1 MEPVCL
7 FQDDQ
12 DHGHVGSGLKLR
24 SFINEGLHN
33 PPEQRQH
40 HVSAAG
46 DASALSKVDLMKNNC
61 DADILLASDD
71 PAESG
76 REDGKLV
83 DHSACSGGAAGGSH
97 VLVSAEIN
105 ALVGHQC
112 NGDDLDD
119 IDSTDMCF
127 DGCVI
132 TSGSKS
138 HSSRQEP
145 RLGYGDTYLESLS
158 DRDGMLIES
167 VPASSPAS
175 FFQSD
180 TIHVSKDK
188 SLVGQTELWRNIRSS
203 QQESG
208 YHTSSTEFDPR
219 VEQAADSTYP
229 KEGIKSSLSSDETSI
244 EHVVVKD
251 TPFNSIPPPGQ
262 ADSEKCQSSKG
273 PVENDIHPEQKT
285 MTHGSLPK
293 EKVPLVDLSLRR
305 VLCDPITGSF
315 LEDAMVAQC
324 GHSFGGGCLKQVMDT
339 HLCITCGATI
349 SPNFLVPN
357 FALRAAVLAY
367 KHEDQLQMISVRG
380 IKRRREENQQFEG
393 SEAKRT
399 ERVILQGHWGSVE
412 TTSTDNSRFKAVQ
425 FPFAVNDKVLI
436 KGNKRTPERFV
447 GREAIITSQCLNG
460 WYLVKT
466 LDTGD
471 SVRLQYRSLEK
482 LGDTEMPYTSAM
494 EYFSDQ
500 CGDGSG
506 SPFDLPQS
514 TPKSSIDTEPESG
527 SAASQRDAA
536 NGILSHHGLET
547 NISVAGSSERD
558 FVRLPYSSSTPIDV
572 CGGSNSISGVLTKA
586 SGEVLPGSQLRKVEH
601 RIGSSE
607 DGPMISE
614 NARDP
619 LSNLE
624 RCSADAGQ
632 SVSDAM
638 VEKFRTDLLN
648 GISTF
653 HDESG
658 DEQMAQD
665 GSQSDTSAKLWDGA
679 KIDFLD
685 THTLNGEQVLPSKI
699 LSTDTGRNGSENEA
713 PTGNKDQ
720 ENEIELLRTRSKRSF
735 LHSRIS
741 LSTGVCG
748 QDTDPYRK
756 VYSSGYR
763 RRGGKGDNGTVTVEN
778 IHAEGKSSELE
789 LESIKSHSED
799 IQGAV
804 SGGGKHGRDLKLKS
818 TKEIRQIMKKDVLKL
833 EKQIPRSYLLNSW
846 RSDRISWRKCVRT
859 SCTVV
864 ELAHLLREF
873 RYALLLTDPGGM
885 TDEEWEKRLATINES
900 GDVDLLVSLWGRL
913 YDDVYKCVETKSRS
927 GFNLEA
933 ESAWRKLLAFDAKYI
948 HDLDFS
954 FGGQPI
960 SPGQM
965 TTANVTADSTVDCD
979 MSSRLEVKTLLASTM
994 NLLQK
999 QSRKELLSVKEAL
1012 EREKRHIIAKLAKLE
1027 DSYVKLVS
1035 TPPIENF
1042 STGGEGSNGQPSQTI
1057 PAVPSNNNFGSGGP
1071 SLPCAPDEDTDDG
1084 ESVRASPSQDADGE
1098 ATDMSDS
1105 D

>member
-24 SFINEGLHN
+24 SFINEGFHN

-40 HVSAAG
+40 HVSVAG
-46 DASALSKVDLMKNNC
+46 DASALSKVDLMKN
-61 DADILLASDD
+61 DSDTDILLASDD

-76 REDGKLV
+76 REDGKHV
-83 DHSACSGGAAGGSH
+83 DHSGCSGGAAGGSH

-105 ALVGHQC
+105 DPVGHQC
-112 NGDDLDD
+112 SREDLDD
-119 IDSTDMCF
+119 IDARDMCF

-138 HSSRQEP
+138 HSSRQET
-145 RLGYGDTYLESLS
+145 RLEYGDTYLESLG

-167 VPASSPAS
+167 VPASSLAS

-188 SLVGQTELWRNIRSS
+188 SLVGQTEAWGNIRSS
-203 QQESG
+203 Q
-208 YHTSSTEFDPR
+208 FDPR
-219 VEQAADSTYP
+219 VEQAADSIFP
-229 KEGIKSSLSSDETSI
+229 KEGIKSSLSSDETSN

-251 TPFNSIPPPGQ
+251 TLFNSIPTPGLT
-262 ADSEKCQSSKG
+262 DTEKCQSSKG
-273 PVENDIHPEQKT
+273 HMENVIHPEQKT
-285 MTHGSLPK
+285 MTHGSLLK
-293 EKVPLVDLSLRR
+293 EKAPLVELCLRS
-305 VLCDPITGSF
+305 VLCDPMTGSF

-324 GHSFGGGCLKQVMDT
+324 GHSFGGGGLKQVMDT
-339 HLCITCGATI
+339 HLCMTCGATI

-357 FALRAAVLAY
+357 FALRAAVFAY
-367 KHEDQLQMISVRG
+367 KHEDHLQMSSVRG
-380 IKRRREENQQFEG
+380 LKRRREEFQQVEG

-399 ERVILQGHWGSVE
+399 ERDHWGSVE
-412 TTSTDNSRFKAVQ
+412 TTSTDNSRLKAVQ

-436 KGNKRTPERFV
+436 KQGNKRTPERFV
-447 GREAIITSQCLNG
+447 GREAIITTQCLNG

-506 SPFDLPQS
+506 SPFDLPHSATKS
-514 TPKSSIDTEPESG
+514 TVDTGPESG
-527 SAASQRDAA
+527 SAGSQRDAA

-547 NISVAGSSERD
+547 NTSVAGSSERD
-558 FVRLPYSSSTPIDV
+558 LVRLPYSSSTPVTV
-572 CGGSNSISGVLTKA
+572 CGVSNSISGVLTKA
-586 SGEVLPGSQLRKVEH
+586 SAEARPGSQVRDVEH
-601 RIGSSE
+601 RISSSE

-614 NARDP
+614 NSRDQH
-619 LSNLE
+619 SNME

-665 GSQSDTSAKLWDGA
+665 GSQSDTSAKLWEGA

-699 LSTDTGRNGSENEA
+699 LSTDTAGDASEIEA
-713 PTGNKDQ
+713 PTGNKDP
-720 ENEIELLRTRSKRSF
+720 ENENELLRTRSKRSS
-735 LHSRIS
+735 LHSRNS
-741 LSTGVCG
+741 LSAGVCG

-763 RRGGKGDNGTVTVEN
+763 RRGGKGDNVTVTAEN
-778 IHAEGKSSELE
+778 IHAESKSNELE
-789 LESIKSHSED
+789 LEFIKSHSEE

-804 SGGGKHGRDLKLKS
+804 SGVGKHGRDMKLKS
-818 TKEIRQIMKKDVLKL
+818 TKEIRQIMRKDMLKL

-859 SCTVV
+859 SCTVL
-864 ELAHLLREF
+864 ELGCLLREF
-873 RYALLLTDPGGM
+873 RYSLLLTNAAGM
-885 TDEEWEKRLATINES
+885 TDEEWEKRLTTINES

-913 YDDVYKCVETKSRS
+913 YDDVYKCVETKSKS

-954 FGGQPI
+954 LSGQPM
-960 SPGQM
+960 SPCQM
-965 TTANVTADSTVDCD
+965 TTAIATADSTVDCE

-994 NLLQK
+994 TLLQK
-999 QSRKELLSVKEAL
+999 QSRMELLSVKEAL

-1027 DSYVKLVS
+1027 DSYVKLGS
-1035 TPPIENF
+1035 TPPIENS
-1042 STGGEGSNGQPSQTI
+1042 STVGEGSNGQPSQI
-1057 PAVPSNNNFGSGGP
+1057 NPAVLCNNNFSSGGP
-1071 SLPCAPDEDTDDG
+1071 PLPCAVDDDTDDG